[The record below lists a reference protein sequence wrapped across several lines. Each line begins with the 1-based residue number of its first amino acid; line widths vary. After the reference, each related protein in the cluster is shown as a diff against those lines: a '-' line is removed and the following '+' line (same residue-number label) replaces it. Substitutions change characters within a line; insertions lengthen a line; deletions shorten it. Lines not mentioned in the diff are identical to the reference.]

1 MGGGLM
7 QLVAY
12 GAQDVYLT
20 GNPQITF
27 WKVTY
32 RRHTNFAM
40 ESIEQT
46 FNGQADF
53 GRRVTCTI
61 SRNGDLA
68 YRTYLQV
75 TLPEI
80 NQHMNPN
87 TAKSYGEMNTGPYSG
102 QGVYAR
108 WLDFPGEQLISQ
120 VEVEIGG
127 QRIDRQYGDWMH
139 IWNQLTLSAEQERGY
154 NKMVGNTTQLT
165 FITDPLFDN
174 VDGPCTNDAPRQ
186 VCAPRNALPETT
198 LYVPLQF
205 WFCRNPGLA
214 LPLIALQYHEVR
226 INLDLRP
233 IDECL
238 WAVDRLANDAGP
250 DANSLTNEEVAN
262 VAGRNAK
269 NTTGHKGDACGK
281 KVAAAYAQSLV
292 AASLYVDYVFLDTDE
307 RRRMA
312 QNPHEYLIEQL
323 QFTGDE
329 SVGSSSN
336 KIKLNFNHPC
346 KELIWVVQP
355 DENVDYCAS
364 FDCNQTLFQVFG
376 AQPFNYTDAIDALP
390 NAIHSF
396 GSESS
401 IAGPAGYG
409 SNGFITDAGLF
420 QQAGASDF
428 NAQGGGATLPNVF
441 YSAGEELSPG
451 TTVDKIP
458 SNNLVRY
465 LGLERQTF
473 DKGQNGGTSTKDRIL
488 NLLYGSM
495 KSGSFGDVNFTNVG
509 GKPAQP
515 LQQVASIATQLA
527 SLTNGPNQATKGA
540 GAQNVW
546 NLLQASAIFNYFMPD
561 LAGSSDAP
569 FDVVTLLSKMWSD
582 TNALIAKSSGDQS
595 PKVADGATALFA
607 LGSVM
612 DGKLWH
618 EVFHNQLSATTQS
631 EFVKDHFNAD
641 SNDVSS
647 VSLEPLLRVLQRVMD
662 VYRRKYVLSGVQP
675 DNVNDAGSYRWNDV
689 GSPSAFNPREKGQQ
703 VNQDGTVVGG
713 YDSLGGWDKTYSAGN
728 LNSYYNGQ
736 QPANPGVSDAGTFV
750 LTETSLT
757 MHCWG
762 ENPVIT
768 AKLQL
773 NGQDRFSEREGN
785 YFDLV
790 QPYQHHTRN
799 PDTGINVYS
808 FALRPEEHQP
818 SGTCNFSRIDNA
830 TLQLILS
837 NATVE
842 GTKTAKVRVYATN
855 YNVLRIMSGM
865 GGLAYSN

>member
-32 RRHTNFAM
+32 RRYTNFAI

-53 GRRVTCTI
+53 GRRVQCII

-80 NQHMNPN
+80 NQLMGLG
-87 TAKSYGEMNTGPYSG
+87 AFVLGQG

-108 WLDFPGEQLISQ
+108 WLDFPGEQLIAQ

-139 IWNQLTLSAEQERGY
+139 IWNQLTMTSEQERGY
-154 NKMVGNTTQLT
+154 YKMIGNTTQLT
-165 FITDPLFDN
+165 FITDPSFAD
-174 VDGPCTNDAPRQ
+174 VDGPCDSLAPRQ

-205 WFCRNPGLA
+205 WFCTNPGLA
-214 LPLIALQYHEVR
+214 LPLIALQYHEVK
-226 INLDLRP
+226 INLDIRP

-238 WAVDRLANDAGP
+238 WAVTTLSCNSGEVPATNPGYAANQY
-250 DANSLTNEEVAN
+250 S
-262 VAGRNAK
+262 AGRPVPA
-269 NTTGHKGDACGK
+269 TI
-281 KVAAAYAQSLV
+281 AYNQSLV

-312 QNPHEYLIEQL
+312 QNPHEYLITQL

-336 KIKLNFNHPC
+336 KIKLNFNHPV

-355 DENVDYCAS
+355 DQNVDYCSSLVCDAL
-364 FDCNQTLFQVFG
+364 LFKVLG

-390 NAIHSF
+390 NAIHAF
-396 GSESS
+396 G
-401 IAGPAGYG
+401 GPAAIARDENAYIDVRGL
-409 SNGFITDAGLF
+409 FADAG
-420 QQAGASDF
+420 AED
-428 NAQGGGATLPNVF
+428 TYIPN
-441 YSAGEELSPG
+441 
-451 TTVDKIP
+451 
-458 SNNLVRY
+458 
-465 LGLERQTF
+465 
-473 DKGQNGGTSTKDRIL
+473 
-488 NLLYGSM
+488 
-495 KSGSFGDVNFTNVG
+495 NFTG
-509 GKPAQP
+509 YW
-515 LQQVASIATQLA
+515 
-527 SLTNGPNQATKGA
+527 NGPNDPYNEPNMGGPT
-540 GAQNVW
+540 
-546 NLLQASAIFNYFMPD
+546 INYPD
-561 LAGSSDAP
+561 LTVNPGA
-569 FDVVTLLSKMWSD
+569 
-582 TNALIAKSSGDQS
+582 
-595 PKVADGATALFA
+595 VAT
-607 LGSVM
+607 
-612 DGKLWH
+612 
-618 EVFHNQLSATTQS
+618 
-631 EFVKDHFNAD
+631 
-641 SNDVSS
+641 
-647 VSLEPLLRVLQRVMD
+647 
-662 VYRRKYVLSGVQP
+662 
-675 DNVNDAGSYRWNDV
+675 V
-689 GSPSAFNPREKGQQ
+689 GSN
-703 VNQDGTVVGG
+703 
-713 YDSLGGWDKTYSAGN
+713 YKTES
-728 LNSYYNGQ
+728 S
-736 QPANPGVSDAGTFV
+736 VSDAGTFV
-750 LTETSLT
+750 LTETSLY

-762 ENPVIT
+762 LNPVVT

-773 NGQDRFSEREGN
+773 NGQDRFSEREGS
-785 YFDLV
+785 YFSWV
-790 QPYQHHTRN
+790 QPYQSHTRS
-799 PDTGINVYS
+799 PDEGINVYS

-830 TLQLILS
+830 TLQLVLS

-855 YNVLRIMSGM
+855 YNVKILSALKSYLQRQCELLSLEKIVKHSQNMLVASEIVCF
-865 GGLAYSN
+865 

>member
-53 GRRVTCTI
+53 GRRVTCTLA
-61 SRNGDLA
+61 RNGDLA

-80 NQHMNPN
+80 NSTLAPF
-87 TAKSYGEMNTGPYSG
+87 
-102 QGVYAR
+102 AR
-108 WLDFPGEQLISQ
+108 WLDFPGEQLIAQ

-139 IWNQLTLSAEQERGY
+139 IWNQLTLSKEQQDGY
-154 NKMVGNTTQLT
+154 YKMIGNTTALT
-165 FITDPLFDN
+165 YITDPSFAN
-174 VDGPCTNDAPRQ
+174 VDGPCDSDAPRQ
-186 VCAPRNALPETT
+186 VCTPRNALPETT
-198 LYVPLQF
+198 LYVPFQF
-205 WFCRNPGLA
+205 WYCRNPGLA

-226 INLDLRP
+226 INLDIRP

-238 WAVDRLANDAGP
+238 WAVSTLACESGSSTNVKS
-250 DANSLTNEEVAN
+250 SL
-262 VAGRNAK
+262 
-269 NTTGHKGDACGK
+269 
-281 KVAAAYAQSLV
+281 AYAQSLV

-355 DENVDYCAS
+355 DANVDYCAS
-364 FDCNQTLFQVFG
+364 LDCNSVLYKTLG
-376 AQPFNYTDAIDALP
+376 AQPFNYTDAVDALP
-390 NAIHSF
+390 NAIHAF
-396 GSESS
+396 
-401 IAGPAGYG
+401 AGPESIGDNAGD
-409 SNGFITDAGLF
+409 FITASGLFHDAGAADAA
-420 QQAGASDF
+420 AGGDYWSTNMALSGSDLYNSAGGQYGF
-428 NAQGGGATLPNVF
+428 GDAGGGV
-441 YSAGEELSPG
+441 
-451 TTVDKIP
+451 
-458 SNNLVRY
+458 
-465 LGLERQTF
+465 
-473 DKGQNGGTSTKDRIL
+473 TS
-488 NLLYGSM
+488 S
-495 KSGSFGDVNFTNVG
+495 
-509 GKPAQP
+509 
-515 LQQVASIATQLA
+515 
-527 SLTNGPNQATKGA
+527 
-540 GAQNVW
+540 
-546 NLLQASAIFNYFMPD
+546 
-561 LAGSSDAP
+561 
-569 FDVVTLLSKMWSD
+569 
-582 TNALIAKSSGDQS
+582 
-595 PKVADGATALFA
+595 
-607 LGSVM
+607 
-612 DGKLWH
+612 
-618 EVFHNQLSATTQS
+618 
-631 EFVKDHFNAD
+631 
-641 SNDVSS
+641 
-647 VSLEPLLRVLQRVMD
+647 
-662 VYRRKYVLSGVQP
+662 
-675 DNVNDAGSYRWNDV
+675 
-689 GSPSAFNPREKGQQ
+689 
-703 VNQDGTVVGG
+703 
-713 YDSLGGWDKTYSAGN
+713 
-728 LNSYYNGQ
+728 
-736 QPANPGVSDAGTFV
+736 VSDAGSFV
-750 LTETSLT
+750 LSETALT

-762 ENPVIT
+762 ENPVVT

-773 NGQDRFSEREGN
+773 NGQDRFSEREGT

-790 QPYQHHTRN
+790 QPFQHHTRS

-818 SGTCNFSRIDNA
+818 SGSCNFSRIDNA
-830 TLQLILS
+830 TLQLVLS

-842 GTKTAKVRVYATN
+842 GTSTAKVRVYAVN
-855 YNVLRIMSGM
+855 YNVLRVMSGM

>member
-80 NQHMNPN
+80 GQDLN
-87 TAKSYGEMNTGPYSG
+87 TSG
-102 QGVYAR
+102 DVFAR
-108 WLDFPGEQLISQ
+108 WLDYPGHQLIQQ

-139 IWNQLTLSAEQERGY
+139 IWDQLTMPGDQEAGLAS
-154 NKMVGNTTQLT
+154 MLGNTTQLT
-165 FITDPLFDN
+165 FVTDPAFAD
-174 VDGPCTNDAPRQ
+174 VDGPCDSDAPRQ

-205 WFCRNPGLA
+205 WFNRNPGLA
-214 LPLIALQYHEVR
+214 LPLIALQYHEVK
-226 INLDLRP
+226 INLDLRAL
-233 IDECL
+233 DECL
-238 WAVDRLANDAGP
+238 WAVSKLGGG
-250 DANSLTNEEVAN
+250 SGSE
-262 VAGRNAK
+262 
-269 NTTGHKGDACGK
+269 
-281 KVAAAYAQSLV
+281 KVSNAYAQSLV
-292 AASLYVDYVFLDTDE
+292 AASLYVDYIYLDTDE

-336 KIKLNFNHPC
+336 KIKLNFNHPV

-355 DENVDYCAS
+355 DANVDYCAS
-364 FDCNQTLFQVFG
+364 LESGETLYKALG

-390 NAIHSF
+390 NSIMAF
-396 GSESS
+396 G
-401 IAGPAGYG
+401 GPQAVAE
-409 SNGFITDAGLF
+409 NATAFINNDLF
-420 QQAGASDF
+420 QAPGAVDVTSASSSSETNWFTAEPDGSDDRHY
-428 NAQGGGATLPNVF
+428 GANPNH
-441 YSAGEELSPG
+441 
-451 TTVDKIP
+451 
-458 SNNLVRY
+458 
-465 LGLERQTF
+465 
-473 DKGQNGGTSTKDRIL
+473 
-488 NLLYGSM
+488 
-495 KSGSFGDVNFTNVG
+495 GD
-509 GKPAQP
+509 P
-515 LQQVASIATQLA
+515 
-527 SLTNGPNQATKGA
+527 
-540 GAQNVW
+540 W
-546 NLLQASAIFNYFMPD
+546 
-561 LAGSSDAP
+561 GSS
-569 FDVVTLLSKMWSD
+569 
-582 TNALIAKSSGDQS
+582 
-595 PKVADGATALFA
+595 
-607 LGSVM
+607 
-612 DGKLWH
+612 
-618 EVFHNQLSATTQS
+618 
-631 EFVKDHFNAD
+631 
-641 SNDVSS
+641 
-647 VSLEPLLRVLQRVMD
+647 
-662 VYRRKYVLSGVQP
+662 
-675 DNVNDAGSYRWNDV
+675 
-689 GSPSAFNPREKGQQ
+689 
-703 VNQDGTVVGG
+703 
-713 YDSLGGWDKTYSAGN
+713 
-728 LNSYYNGQ
+728 
-736 QPANPGVSDAGTFV
+736 VSDAGTFV
-750 LTETSLT
+750 LAETSLN

-762 ENPVIT
+762 ENPVVT

-773 NGQDRFSEREGN
+773 NGQDRFSEREGS
-785 YFDLV
+785 YFDVV
-790 QPYQHHTRN
+790 QPWQHHTRT
-799 PDTGINVYS
+799 PDSGINLYS

-818 SGTCNFSRIDNA
+818 SGTCNMSRIDNA
-830 TLQLILS
+830 TLQLVLS

-842 GTKTAKVRVYATN
+842 STNTAKVRVYAVN

>member
-32 RRHTNFAM
+32 RRYTNFAI

-53 GRRVTCTI
+53 GRRVQCVI

-80 NQHMNPN
+80 NQLMGLGNY
-87 TAKSYGEMNTGPYSG
+87 TSGQNTGL
-102 QGVYAR
+102 YAR
-108 WLDFPGEQLISQ
+108 WLDFPGEQLIAQ

-139 IWNQLTLSAEQERGY
+139 IWNQLTMTSEQTRGY
-154 NKMVGNTTQLT
+154 FNMIGNTTQLT
-165 FITDPLFDN
+165 FITDPSFSD
-174 VDGPCTNDAPRQ
+174 VESPCDSLAPRQ

-205 WFCRNPGLA
+205 WFCTNPGLA
-214 LPLIALQYHEVR
+214 LPLIALQYHEVK
-226 INLDLRP
+226 INLDIRP

-238 WAVDRLANDAGP
+238 WAVTTLNCQNLPYGTSP
-250 DANSLTNEEVAN
+250 QYTV
-262 VAGRNAK
+262 GRPVPA
-269 NTTGHKGDACGK
+269 TI
-281 KVAAAYAQSLV
+281 AYNQSLV

-312 QNPHEYLIEQL
+312 QNPHEYLITQL

-336 KIKLNFNHPC
+336 KIKLNFNHPV

-355 DENVDYCAS
+355 DQNVDYCSSLTCDAL
-364 FDCNQTLFQVFG
+364 LFKVLG

-390 NAIHSF
+390 NAIHAF
-396 GSESS
+396 G
-401 IAGPAGYG
+401 GPASTAADSRAY
-409 SNGFITDAGLF
+409 IDARGLF
-420 QQAGASDF
+420 QDAGALDY
-428 NAQGGGATLPNVF
+428 NPQGMYDQFAAANGLAAPQFTG
-441 YSAGEELSPG
+441 YWHG
-451 TTVDKIP
+451 P
-458 SNNLVRY
+458 SNPYNEVNLGGPQVQ
-465 LGLERQTF
+465 LNTSGLSASVIQSL
-473 DKGQNGGTSTKDRIL
+473 QSGT
-488 NLLYGSM
+488 
-495 KSGSFGDVNFTNVG
+495 
-509 GKPAQP
+509 
-515 LQQVASIATQLA
+515 
-527 SLTNGPNQATKGA
+527 
-540 GAQNVW
+540 
-546 NLLQASAIFNYFMPD
+546 
-561 LAGSSDAP
+561 
-569 FDVVTLLSKMWSD
+569 
-582 TNALIAKSSGDQS
+582 QS
-595 PKVADGATALFA
+595 P
-607 LGSVM
+607 
-612 DGKLWH
+612 H
-618 EVFHNQLSATTQS
+618 
-631 EFVKDHFNAD
+631 
-641 SNDVSS
+641 
-647 VSLEPLLRVLQRVMD
+647 LE
-662 VYRRKYVLSGVQP
+662 
-675 DNVNDAGSYRWNDV
+675 
-689 GSPSAFNPREKGQQ
+689 
-703 VNQDGTVVGG
+703 
-713 YDSLGGWDKTYSAGN
+713 
-728 LNSYYNGQ
+728 NS
-736 QPANPGVSDAGTFV
+736 GVSDAGTFV
-750 LTETSLT
+750 LSETSLD

-762 ENPVIT
+762 QNPVVT

-773 NGQDRFSEREGN
+773 NGQDRFSEREGT
-785 YFDLV
+785 YFSWV
-790 QPYQHHTRN
+790 QPYQSHTRN
-799 PDTGINVYS
+799 PDEGINVYS

-830 TLQLILS
+830 TLQLVLS

>member
-1 MGGGLM
+1 M

-27 WKVTY
+27 YKVTY

-80 NQHMNPN
+80 GQSMAN
-87 TAKSYGEMNTGPYSG
+87 SSG
-102 QGVYAR
+102 DVFAR

-139 IWNQLTLSAEQERGY
+139 IWNQLTLSKEQERGY
-154 NKMVGNTTQLT
+154 YKMIGNTTQLT
-165 FITDPLFDN
+165 YICDPSFAA
-174 VDGPCTNDAPRQ
+174 VDGPCQADGVRQ

-205 WFCRNPGLA
+205 WYCRNPGLA
-214 LPLIALQYHEVR
+214 LPLIALQYHEVK
-226 INLDLRP
+226 INLDIRN
-233 IDECL
+233 IEECL
-238 WAVDRLANDAGP
+238 WAVSALNG
-250 DANSLTNEEVAN
+250 E
-262 VAGRNAK
+262 
-269 NTTGHKGDACGK
+269 GD
-281 KVAAAYAQSLV
+281 KVTEAYRQSLA
-292 AASLYVDYVFLDTDE
+292 AASLFVDYIFLDTDE

-336 KIKLNFNHPC
+336 KIKLNLNHPC

-355 DENVDYCAS
+355 DANVDYCAS
-364 FDCNQTLFQVFG
+364 TTNGHALNHLLG
-376 AQPFNYTDAIDALP
+376 AQPFNYTDALDALP
-390 NAIHSF
+390 NAVHAF
-396 GSESS
+396 GNGKHAEDATAFINTS
-401 IAGPAGYG
+401 GY
-409 SNGFITDAGLF
+409 
-420 QQAGASDF
+420 
-428 NAQGGGATLPNVF
+428 
-441 YSAGEELSPG
+441 
-451 TTVDKIP
+451 
-458 SNNLVRY
+458 
-465 LGLERQTF
+465 
-473 DKGQNGGTSTKDRIL
+473 
-488 NLLYGSM
+488 
-495 KSGSFGDVNFTNVG
+495 FGDAFANDLTTSGVTTNV
-509 GKPAQP
+509 
-515 LQQVASIATQLA
+515 LE
-527 SLTNGPNQATKGA
+527 NQT
-540 GAQNVW
+540 
-546 NLLQASAIFNYFMPD
+546 
-561 LAGSSDAP
+561 
-569 FDVVTLLSKMWSD
+569 
-582 TNALIAKSSGDQS
+582 
-595 PKVADGATALFA
+595 
-607 LGSVM
+607 
-612 DGKLWH
+612 
-618 EVFHNQLSATTQS
+618 
-631 EFVKDHFNAD
+631 D
-641 SNDVSS
+641 S
-647 VSLEPLLRVLQRVMD
+647 
-662 VYRRKYVLSGVQP
+662 
-675 DNVNDAGSYRWNDV
+675 
-689 GSPSAFNPREKGQQ
+689 
-703 VNQDGTVVGG
+703 
-713 YDSLGGWDKTYSAGN
+713 
-728 LNSYYNGQ
+728 
-736 QPANPGVSDAGTFV
+736 GVSDAGTFV
-750 LTETSLT
+750 LSETALD

-762 ENPVIT
+762 ENPVVV

-773 NGQDRFSEREGN
+773 NGQDRFSEREGT

-790 QPYQHHTRN
+790 QPFQHHTRA

-830 TLQLILS
+830 TLQLVLS
-837 NATVE
+837 NATVQ
-842 GTKTAKVRVYATN
+842 GVSTAKVRVYAVN

>member
-32 RRHTNFAM
+32 RRYTNFAM

-68 YRTYLQV
+68 FRTYLQV

-80 NQHMNPN
+80 NQTMRNQP
-87 TAKSYGEMNTGPYSG
+87 ALTGTG
-102 QGVYAR
+102 QKYWQNEVYAR

-139 IWNQLTLSAEQERGY
+139 IWNQLTLTAEQERGY
-154 NKMVGNTTQLT
+154 YKMIGNTTQLT
-165 FITDPLFDN
+165 FITDPSFSDI
-174 VDGPCTNDAPRQ
+174 DGPCDSNAPRQ
-186 VCAPRNALPETT
+186 VCTPRNALPETT
-198 LYVPLQF
+198 LYVPFLF
-205 WFCRNPGLA
+205 WYCRNPGLA
-214 LPLIALQYHEVR
+214 LPLIALQYHEVK
-226 INLDLRP
+226 INLDIRP

-238 WAVDRLANDAGP
+238 WAVSTLNDCAPGQ
-250 DANSLTNEEVAN
+250 SVK
-262 VAGRNAK
+262 V
-269 NTTGHKGDACGK
+269 TT
-281 KVAAAYAQSLV
+281 AYNQSLV

-355 DENVDYCAS
+355 DANVDYCS
-364 FDCNQTLFQVFG
+364 SLLCNELLNKILG
-376 AQPFNYTDAIDALP
+376 AQPFNYTDAVDALP
-390 NAIHSF
+390 NAVHSF
-396 GSESS
+396 GGPNSV
-401 IAGPAGYG
+401 AGGAPGNPLQ
-409 SNGFITDAGLF
+409 SNAFIGTDGLF
-420 QQAGASDF
+420 VDPGAEDVT
-428 NAQGGGATLPNVF
+428 GAWLWNN
-441 YSAGEELSPG
+441 
-451 TTVDKIP
+451 IP
-458 SNNLVRY
+458 SGVMGEDGAYSIGRY
-465 LGLERQTF
+465 GHTPQE
-473 DKGQNGGTSTKDRIL
+473 
-488 NLLYGSM
+488 
-495 KSGSFGDVNFTNVG
+495 
-509 GKPAQP
+509 P
-515 LQQVASIATQLA
+515 
-527 SLTNGPNQATKGA
+527 
-540 GAQNVW
+540 
-546 NLLQASAIFNYFMPD
+546 
-561 LAGSSDAP
+561 
-569 FDVVTLLSKMWSD
+569 
-582 TNALIAKSSGDQS
+582 DQS
-595 PKVADGATALFA
+595 T
-607 LGSVM
+607 
-612 DGKLWH
+612 
-618 EVFHNQLSATTQS
+618 
-631 EFVKDHFNAD
+631 
-641 SNDVSS
+641 
-647 VSLEPLLRVLQRVMD
+647 
-662 VYRRKYVLSGVQP
+662 
-675 DNVNDAGSYRWNDV
+675 
-689 GSPSAFNPREKGQQ
+689 
-703 VNQDGTVVGG
+703 
-713 YDSLGGWDKTYSAGN
+713 
-728 LNSYYNGQ
+728 
-736 QPANPGVSDAGTFV
+736 VSDAGTFV
-750 LTETSLT
+750 LTETSLNL
-757 MHCWG
+757 HCWG
-762 ENPVIT
+762 ENPVVT

-773 NGQDRFSEREGN
+773 NGQDRFSEREGS

-790 QPYQHHTRN
+790 QPYQAHTRN

-830 TLQLILS
+830 TLQLVLS

-842 GTKTAKVRVYATN
+842 GTSTAKVRVYATN